1 MIFDGKP
8 ARGSVLEA
16 ETLAE
21 FSRLCSEI
29 NWNKAFCAL
38 GEETL
43 LVIDPEVQAVLEADY
58 GAFQCHVAAPT
69 GKLLAQIPEGVR
81 RILFLCREQEWP
93 QVKAMRQA
101 HPTKVALSLIYDV
114 APMGLL
120 ETGVFPEK
128 IPALAPP
135 EDEQWLVPVPN
146 LLLTSPGADSEYLQL
161 VLQRNKVMG
170 MSQLVGRALAPWLLL
185 SDSFHLVRF
194 AVRAFAHARSRRG
207 AVVLDMYL
215 LYLLVKQTP
224 LSFAMLVE
232 WASRHKAHLL
242 YFISRDKARQ
252 VAVNTLL
259 VSERFSSLWVRA
271 EKTIRQLDGK
281 GFDQAAAIAHLWELL
296 ELEEAIEKPLQ
307 NINSFKIMTLED
319 LVVSP
324 DAVVAAIAQFW
335 GCNAPRRIHE
345 LDWYARYRCLPNFLS
360 QLADMRAALTNTLGL
375 DKV

>member
-8 ARGSVLEA
+8 VRGSVLEA

-29 NWNKAFCAL
+29 KWNKAFRAL

-43 LVIDPEVQAVLEADY
+43 LVIDPEVQAALEADY
-58 GAFQCHVAAPT
+58 GAFQCHVAAP
-69 GKLLAQIPEGVR
+69 GGELLAHGLEGVR
-81 RILFLCREQEWP
+81 RILFLCREQEWA
-93 QVKAMRQA
+93 QVKAMREA
-101 HPTKVALSLIYDV
+101 HPAKIALSLIYDV

-120 ETGVFPEK
+120 EAEVFPEQ
-128 IPALAPP
+128 IPTLVAP
-135 EDEQWLVPVPN
+135 EGEQWLVPVPN

-185 SDSFHLVRF
+185 SDNFHFVRF
-194 AVRAFAHARSRRG
+194 AVRAFAHARGRRG

-215 LYLLVKQTP
+215 LYLLVKHTP
-224 LSFAMLVE
+224 LSFAMLVD
-232 WASRHKAHLL
+232 WISRHKAHLL

-252 VAVNTLL
+252 AAVNTLL
-259 VSERFSSLWVRA
+259 VSERFSSLWGRA
-271 EKTIRQLDGK
+271 EKTVRQLDGK
-281 GFDQAAAIAHLWELL
+281 GLDQDAAIAHLWELL

-307 NINSFKIMTLED
+307 NISSFKIMTLED

-335 GCNAPRRIHE
+335 GCNAPQRTLR
-345 LDWYARYRCLPNFLS
+345 LDWHARYYCLPGFLS
-360 QLADMRAALTNTLGL
+360 QLADMRAVLTDTLGL